1 MQAMHLKT
9 LAHSGPHWRLLL
21 PMLALCA
28 LSPAQAQSTETRAD
42 ASRVI
47 RVKVYPGSATV
58 ERVLRV
64 APGARQAV
72 FACLPAGLDA
82 ASLQVASDTNVRV
95 GELAVRQQPREL
107 LGKACANP
115 LEDRI
120 GALEDQIAAL
130 TAESAG
136 IGYAAG
142 YFKSFENAASGA
154 DARATAP
161 AQIGAIAQALRQSAR
176 DALTR
181 QHQIKRQQEALEA
194 ELKPLV
200 AERDRAGTQKALVST
215 VQVTL
220 AAPQGGELRLSYQVR
235 GPGWQPSYRATLD
248 SASKKVRL
256 ERQALVAQNTGE
268 DWDGVQLTLSTGQP
282 GAATQGP
289 LPRPWRIGIE
299 PPPPPQA
306 PVAAMA
312 GAPMP
317 APAPVARMR
326 AATSESAEAM
336 PSFDVSVFQGSFAT
350 EFAVPQK
357 ISVPSSGQRI
367 TLSLGEQTLD
377 SRLLVRAT
385 PALDA
390 SAYLI
395 AAIAPPPG
403 VWPAGPI
410 NLSRDGA
417 YVGNGRFDTAQL
429 ARNGLAFGRDELV
442 TVRMEQPAQKEG
454 TGGFIGSRNER
465 RVNRLY
471 TAENRHREA
480 VTLQLLDAAPVA
492 EHEDVRVESRYQ
504 PEPQTKA
511 WNEQPGS
518 VMWEQ
523 PLAAGAMQRFSAEHV
538 ITWPKDARLRE
549 RQ

>member
-1 MQAMHLKT
+1 MRRDIR
-9 LAHSGPHWRLLL
+9 RLLAVLIGASVLL
-21 PMLALCA
+21 PPAAL
-28 LSPAQAQSTETRAD
+28 AQAEAARISA
-42 ASRVI
+42 
-47 RVKVYPGSATV
+47 VKVYPGSATV

-64 APGARQAV
+64 APGARQAT
-72 FACLPAGLDA
+72 FTCLPAGLDA
-82 ASLQVASDTNVRV
+82 ASLQVSSDATVRV

-107 LGKACANP
+107 LGKACVSP
-115 LEDRI
+115 LDERI
-120 GALEDQIAAL
+120 RALEDQVATL

-154 DARATAP
+154 DSRATAP
-161 AQIGAIAQALRQSAR
+161 AQIGATAQALRQGAR
-176 DALTR
+176 EALTR
-181 QHQIKRQQEALEA
+181 QHQIKRQQELLER
-194 ELKPLV
+194 ELKPLL
-200 AERDRAGTQKALVST
+200 AERDRAGAREASVST

-235 GPGWQPSYRATLD
+235 GPSWQPSYRATLD
-248 SASKKVRL
+248 SATKKLRL
-256 ERQALVAQNTGE
+256 ERQALVAQSTGE

-289 LPRPWRIGIE
+289 LPRPWRVGIE
-299 PPPPPQA
+299 PPVQ
-306 PVAAMA
+306 PV
-312 GAPMP
+312 PMP
-317 APAPVARMR
+317 APAMAAAPAPMARMR
-326 AATSESAEAM
+326 ANAAEAAEPM

-367 TLSLGEQTLD
+367 TLSLGEQSLD
-377 SRLLVRAT
+377 TRLLTRTT

-395 AAIAPPPG
+395 AAITPPPG
-403 VWPAGPI
+403 VWPAGPV
-410 NLSRDGA
+410 NLYRDGA

-429 ARNGLAFGRDELV
+429 SRNGLAFGRDELV
-442 TVRMEQPAQKEG
+442 SVRMEQPARKEG
-454 TGGFIGSRNER
+454 TGGFIGQRNER

-471 TAENRHREA
+471 TVENRHRESI
-480 VTLQLLDAAPVA
+480 TLQLLDATPVA
-492 EHEDVRVESRYQ
+492 EHEDVRIDSRYQ

-518 VMWEQ
+518 VLWEQ
-523 PLAAGAMQRFSAEHV
+523 PLAAGAVQRFSAEHL